1 MNFTTIGLTVFI
13 ALLAAATAYTTLDR
27 ATADKIKLY
36 HIARKPETDSP
47 NFNTSVSVVP
57 ALLALVG
64 ILAGCAVNAVL
75 KNGSLNLYSGIRLF
89 SALVFLSGA
98 AGNDL
103 REKRIP
109 NIFPLVMTLIA
120 LGTHTAAYFG
130 ELNGENTEFF
140 GSLIAALVVGLGLV
154 LVSFLTKQG
163 IGMGD
168 VKLVSALALECGV
181 FLFCRVLFFSM
192 VWVAVVAVLLLLTKL
207 KKLSDS
213 LPFAPF
219 LFLGFVTALLT
230 ISL

>member
-47 NFNTSVSVVP
+47 DFNTFVSVVP

-140 GSLIAALVVGLGLV
+140 GSLIAGLGLV

>member
-36 HIARKPETDSP
+36 HIARKPETASP
-47 NFNTSVSVVP
+47 DFNTSVSVVP

-64 ILAGCAVNAVL
+64 ILVGCAVNAVL

-120 LGTHTAAYFG
+120 LGTHTAA
-130 ELNGENTEFF
+130 
-140 GSLIAALVVGLGLV
+140 
-154 LVSFLTKQG
+154 
-163 IGMGD
+163 
-168 VKLVSALALECGV
+168 
-181 FLFCRVLFFSM
+181 
-192 VWVAVVAVLLLLTKL
+192 
-207 KKLSDS
+207 
-213 LPFAPF
+213 
-219 LFLGFVTALLT
+219 ALLFVPFFQNGDNDF
-230 ISL
+230 L

>member
-47 NFNTSVSVVP
+47 DFNTSVSVVP

-103 REKRIP
+103 RIP

>member
-1 MNFTTIGLTVFI
+1 MNFTTIGLTVFT

-36 HIARKPETDSP
+36 HITRKPKTDSP
-47 NFNTSVSVVP
+47 DFHTVFPIIPVLCILV
-57 ALLALVG
+57 LALV
-64 ILAGCAVNAVL
+64 GCAVNATL

-89 SALVFLSGA
+89 SALICLSGA

-109 NIFPLVMTLIA
+109 NIFPLVMTLAA
-120 LGTHTAAYFG
+120 LGTHTAAYFADV
-130 ELNGENTEFF
+130 NGENTEFF

-192 VWVAVVAVLLLLTKL
+192 VWVAAVAVLLLLTKQ
-207 KKLSDS
+207 KKLNDS

-219 LFLGFVTALLT
+219 LFLGFVTAMCLC
-230 ISL
+230 SL